1 VNHWL
6 PATGNNAR
14 RLEVFPAVFNHRRS
28 NMMKF
33 TSTSD
38 EESLLTDEVSDEALE
53 IAGGKEIVG
62 SLTWQ
67 SEYC

>member
-1 VNHWL
+1 MYAVL
-6 PATGNNAR
+6 KS
-14 RLEVFPAVFNHRRS
+14 FPAAINHRRS
-28 NMMKF
+28 NMKKF

-38 EESLLTDEVSDEALE
+38 EESLLTYEVSDEALE

-62 SLTWQ
+62 NLTWQ

>member
-1 VNHWL
+1 MI
-6 PATGNNAR
+6 
-14 RLEVFPAVFNHRRS
+14 NHRRS

-38 EESLLTDEVSDEALE
+38 EESLLTYEVSDEALE